1 MDARAVKEISLRVRS
16 LTKAVDEKQP
26 ISNIIAILESL
37 QKDVVPTEELLRS
50 TRVGVAVNK
59 QKSHPD
65 KAVALLASRIVS
77 KWKSDMNV
85 KGSAKAKKAASRS
98 PPKEEAGAK
107 SSVPPLERNKDK
119 DGVDCKRTGDTIRDS
134 CIGLMYNGLCYGS
147 EESPTLVLKRSI
159 DIERAAFVKHGAT
172 TPEYKNKLRSLY
184 QNLKHKSNPQLRI
197 RVLSAEISA
206 ERLVVM
212 THKELASPERR
223 AEDEK
228 MQQENMNKAM
238 VAQGEKSVST
248 ALKCPKCGQ
257 KKVSYSQA
265 QTRSADE
272 PMTTFCEC
280 TICGNRWKASG

>member
-1 MDARAVKEISLRVRS
+1 MT
-16 LTKAVDEKQP
+16 LTFP
-26 ISNIIAILESL
+26 
-37 QKDVVPTEELLRS
+37 VV
-50 TRVGVAVNK
+50 
-59 QKSHPD
+59 
-65 KAVALLASRIVS
+65 LAP
-77 KWKSDMNV
+77 
-85 KGSAKAKKAASRS
+85 A
-98 PPKEEAGAK
+98 
-107 SSVPPLERNKDK
+107 
-119 DGVDCKRTGDTIRDS
+119 
-134 CIGLMYNGLCYGS
+134 
-147 EESPTLVLKRSI
+147 LVLKRAI
-159 DIERAAFVKHGAT
+159 DIERAAFVNHGAT
-172 TPEYKNKLRSLY
+172 STEYKNKIRSLY
-184 QNLKHKSNPQLRI
+184 QNLKHKSNPQLRVH
-197 RVLSAEISA
+197 VLSAEITA

-280 TICGNRWKASG
+280 TICGNRWKVSKLLACCLWPLYVLTRTLVLLRRFMGIFF

>member
-1 MDARAVKEISLRVRS
+1 MDARSVKDISLRVRS

-50 TRVGVAVNK
+50 LRLCSRDITDISVVQSTRVGVAVNK

-85 KGSAKAKKAASRS
+85 RGSAKAKKAASRS

-119 DGVDCKRTGDTIRDS
+119 DGVDCKRTGDTI
-134 CIGLMYNGLCYGS
+134 
-147 EESPTLVLKRSI
+147 PPALVLKRAI
-159 DIERAAFVKHGAT
+159 DIERAAFVNHGAT
-172 TPEYKNKLRSLY
+172 STEYKNKIRSLY
-184 QNLKHKSNPQLRI
+184 QNLKHKSNPQLRVH
-197 RVLSAEISA
+197 VLSAEITA

-280 TICGNRWKASG
+280 TICGNRWKFS